1 MNNNQKEDAPLSV
14 WIWIIA
20 ILTGWLG
27 VIVAIVHYFIN
38 KNKAPKK
45 AKQALVLTVI
55 CIILTII
62 SNIVF
67 NSLM

>member
-20 ILTGWLG
+20 ILTGWIG
-27 VIVAIVHYFIN
+27 VILAIVQYFIN

-62 SNIVF
+62 STIVQ